1 MRKKREE
8 EEVLSEAECLLSEA
22 GWLLSKHVLPGHP
35 YHNKNTWT
43 MMPSS

>member
-1 MRKKREE
+1 
-8 EEVLSEAECLLSEA
+8 VLSEAERLLSKAGRLLSE
-22 GWLLSKHVLPGHP
+22 HVLPGFP